1 MTKVGLV
8 QINNEYSGQVY
19 FPYSV
24 GLLQSYSQK
33 HCPVIN
39 DFEFVDYIYK
49 RIPVQEAVNQLKEC
63 SIVGFSSY
71 VWNERLSLKIA
82 EKLKEEN
89 PNCLIIFGGP
99 QVPDKAE
106 KFLRD
111 HRFIDLVVHGE
122 GEHIFMLILQNFKE
136 KKWDSVPSLSYLADD
151 KFMFHPKAG
160 RFKVLDEIPSPY
172 LSGMFDNLINK
183 NPGAIWLALWE
194 TNRGCPFSCTY
205 CDWGSATQ
213 AKVSKFDM
221 ARLHN
226 EVNWFGNHKIE
237 FVFCCDANYG
247 IFPRDIEITQ
257 YVVDSK
263 KKLGYPKA
271 LSVQNTKN
279 ATERSYQVQKLLSD
293 GGLNKGVTL
302 SVQSMDKV
310 ALTNIK
316 RENISLESYQE
327 LQRRF
332 MRDKVE
338 TYSDMILALPGE
350 TYDSFMDGL
359 DAIITNGQ
367 HNRIQFNNL
376 SILPN
381 AEMGDPEYQKKF
393 GMITIPSKII
403 NMHGSL
409 DEVEDETVQEMQQMV
424 VATDSMPKQ
433 DWVKVRSSCWMSA
446 FLHFDKLLQIPL
458 VIFHQQTGVRYRTIF
473 ESFMNPEIT
482 KDYPVLDEARQF
494 FVNEAVSIQNG
505 GSEFVQSK
513 KWLNLFWPADEYF
526 FIKMVDEGKIP
537 QFYKECYS
545 ILLSLDKDKKTDIQ
559 VLSEAI
565 ELNEAMLKIPFQN
578 IDESVLLTY
587 NILEYYK
594 SILENDPIELKKLPK
609 RNLLLIKKSENT
621 FPDWNDWLQKVVWY
635 GNKKGGY
642 LHGNYQIEP
651 QLSGHY

>member
-1 MTKVGLV
+1 MH
-8 QINNEYSGQVY
+8 E
-19 FPYSV
+19 
-24 GLLQSYSQK
+24 K

-39 DFEFVDYIYK
+39 EFEFVNQIYK
-49 RIPVQEAVNQLKEC
+49 RMPVQDAVNQLKEC

-71 VWNERLSLKIA
+71 VWNERLSLRIA
-82 EKLKEEN
+82 KEIKRIN
-89 PNCLIIFGGP
+89 PSCLVVFGGP
-99 QVPDKAE
+99 QVPDTAE
-106 KFLRD
+106 GFLRQ
-111 HRFIDLVVHGE
+111 HRFIDLAVHGE
-122 GEHIFMLILQNFKE
+122 GEHIFMLILQQFKE
-136 KKWDSVPSLSYLADD
+136 KNWEGVPSLSYLDGD
-151 KFMFHPKAG
+151 NFVFHPKSG
-160 RFKVLDEIPSPY
+160 RFKTLDEIPSPY
-172 LSGMFDNLINK
+172 LAGTFDKIIENSPN
-183 NPGAIWLALWE
+183 ATWLALWE

-221 ARLHN
+221 SRLQQ
-226 EVNWFGNHKIE
+226 EVDWFAAHKIE

-247 IFPRDIEITQ
+247 ILPRDIEITQ
-257 YVVDSK
+257 FVVDSK
-263 KKLGYPKA
+263 QKTGYPKA

-279 ATERSYQVQKLLSD
+279 ATERSYIVQKLLSD

-350 TYDSFMDGL
+350 TYDSFMDGMNQ
-359 DAIITNGQ
+359 IIENGQ

-381 AEMGDPEYQKKF
+381 AEMGNPEYQKKF
-393 GMITIPSKII
+393 GMISIPSKII

-409 DEVEDETVQEMQQMV
+409 DEMEDESVQEMQMMV
-424 VATDSMPKQ
+424 VGTTAMPKE
-433 DWVKVRSSCWMSA
+433 DWIRVRASCWMSA

-458 VIFHQQTGVRYRTIF
+458 VIFNKQTGINYRQIF
-473 ESFMNPEIT
+473 EAFMDFDMT
-482 KDYPVLDEARQF
+482 MDLPVLDEARRF
-494 FVNEAVSIQNG
+494 FISEAYNLQNG

-526 FIKMVDEGKIP
+526 FIKMVAENKLH
-537 QFYKECYS
+537 QFYTECHLLLYKLAKKHIES
-545 ILLSLDKDKKTDIQ
+545 HMYFPAILEDAIKLNR
-559 VLSEAI
+559 VLIKA
-565 ELNEAMLKIPFQN
+565 PFQ
-578 IDESVLLTY
+578 IDDETIDLRY
-587 NILEYYK
+587 NIIDYYK
-594 SILENDPIELKKLPK
+594 SIIENVPNKLEEANLTIIIE
-609 RNLLLIKKSENT
+609 KSKH
-621 FPDWNDWLQKVVWY
+621 FYLDWNEWLQKVVWY

-642 LHGNYQIEP
+642 LHGNYKVEP
-651 QLSGHY
+651 QLAGHY